1 MKKTFHINSKGKRI
15 LFACVPADGHF
26 NPLTGLAKHLQSLG
40 YDVRWYAPTAYQKK
54 LENLNI
60 PSYRFIK
67 AMDIT
72 ADDLANVFPGRDRI
86 KNPVSKLNFDLEHF
100 FIRRGP
106 EYFADMQEIHKT
118 FPFDLLIA
126 DVAFTGTVFVKE
138 LMKIPVIAIGVLPL
152 METSKD
158 LPPGGLGMEP
168 VKGIFGKVKQSVLR
182 YMVRN
187 VLFRKP
193 NKLMHRVMEEH
204 GIEHNN
210 IFLFDLLSQ
219 RANYILQSGTPGFEY
234 KRSDMSK
241 NICFIGSLLPY
252 SNKKTIPWFD
262 ERLAKYKRVVLVT
275 QGTVEKDVNKIIVPA
290 LEAFKNT
297 NTLVVCTTGGSQTA
311 ELKAKYSQ
319 DNFIIEDFIPFGEV
333 MPYAHAYIT
342 NGGYGG
348 VMLGIQN
355 RLPLVVAGVHEGKN
369 EICARIGYF
378 KYGIN
383 LKTETPLP
391 SQIRAAV
398 HEVINNEMY
407 QQNIKRLAE
416 EFSHYQPN
424 ELCAKYVATLLQPE
438 VITRAVVRKLA
449 LEVY

>member
-1 MKKTFHINSKGKRI
+1 MKKAIHMNSKGRRI

-40 YDVRWYAPTAYQKK
+40 YDVRWYAPTGYQKK
-54 LENLNI
+54 LKDLNI
-60 PSYRFIK
+60 PSYPFTK
-67 AMDIT
+67 ALDVT
-72 ADDLANVFPGRDRI
+72 ADDLAGVFPGRDKI
-86 KNPVSKLNFDLEHF
+86 KNPVKKLNFDLEHF

-106 EYFADMQEIHKT
+106 EYFADMQEIHQT
-118 FPFDLLIA
+118 FAFDLLIA

-158 LPPGGLGMEP
+158 LPPGGLGMVP
-168 VKGIFGKVKQSVLR
+168 VEGILGKVKQAVLR
-182 YMVRN
+182 YMVKH

-193 NKLMHRVMEEH
+193 NKLMHRVMEQY

-210 IFLFDLLSQ
+210 TFLFDLLSK
-219 RANYILQSGTPGFEY
+219 RANYILQSGTPSFEY
-234 KRSDMSK
+234 RRSDMSK
-241 NICFIGSLLPY
+241 NVRFIGSLLPY
-252 SNKKTIPWFD
+252 SNKKSTSWFD
-262 ERLAKYKRVVLVT
+262 ERLTKYKKVVLVT

-297 NTLVVCTTGGSQTA
+297 QTLVVCTTGGAQTA
-311 ELKAKYSQ
+311 QLKARYSQ
-319 DNFIIEDFIPFGEV
+319 DNIIIEDFIPFQEV

-391 SQIRAAV
+391 AQIREAV
-398 HEVINNEMY
+398 QEVIHNKLY
-407 QQNIKRLAE
+407 KQNINRLAE
-416 EFSHYQPN
+416 EFNRYQPN

-438 VITRAVVRKLA
+438 VITREVARKLA
-449 LEVY
+449 QAVY